1 MVKTIQS
8 PKFYLLVF
16 SLLLAFVVNVQAQNV
31 TLTLCEKVDTPNDM
45 EGVGTAVNPTKSFTF
60 VSGGPDNVHMLLTFE
75 PFGKSVGLRVIVT
88 EKDKDGDFVQ
98 DRVLSMSSTAV
109 WATTSM
115 PVSEK
120 GKYCVR
126 VVDEFDETIVYSKE
140 QYFNVK

>member
-126 VVDEFDETIVYSKE
+126 VVDEFDETIVAFPETVYH
-140 QYFNVK
+140 NL